1 LCGIR
6 RSSIQINV
14 RRAVSAQD
22 LESLRAR
29 IRVAVD
35 LAIGNGPVQAHRAL
49 DSIAPLVGLG
59 HGEIDALFF
68 HARAIA
74 HIKARAIADG
84 FEAFE
89 RSLAA
94 AREDGEP
101 ALCARVLVNYG
112 SAAIQDGN
120 VALAVACLEEALETS
135 RRIEAAERLAEA
147 LEKSHA
153 LGSAKPFAMVSL
165 AEALFAAGE
174 FRRAAALLHEL
185 HTIRTSNTQT
195 LLVAAATAI
204 PLGMMLGEEAL
215 LDSSCDPSLLDLA
228 FALPEQG
235 LLGPLVESFCALY
248 EHRGWR
254 DQHDALL
261 NRSLES
267 LSVLDNSLLLGIR
280 AARLGPAVQLPRMSA
295 LMSRQCGAGASPLL
309 RAYQDLFDSFVAAR
323 RQMPECAK
331 KLALQAEG
339 EFAREGRP
347 LMQALALDAA
357 GLATGARALRSR
369 CGARVDALHPVW
381 GGTPIHRRLATL
393 LTPRESEVARLAAR
407 GEPNRAI
414 ATTLGLSERT
424 VHHHCESIFSKLG
437 IRSRWQLLPALVE
450 RPAAY

>member
-1 LCGIR
+1 VTG
-6 RSSIQINV
+6 NV
-14 RRAVSAQD
+14 RRAVNAQD

-49 DSIAPLVGLG
+49 DPVAPFVGLG
-59 HGEIDALFF
+59 HGEIDALYFQ
-68 HARAIA
+68 ARAIA
-74 HIKARAIADG
+74 HVKARAIAEG

-94 AREDGEP
+94 AREHCEP

-112 SAAIQDGN
+112 SAAIQDGS
-120 VALAVACLEEALETS
+120 VSLAVACLEEALETS
-135 RRIEAAERLAEA
+135 RRIEA
-147 LEKSHA
+147 A

-174 FRRAAALLHEL
+174 FRRAATLLHEL

-204 PLGMMLGEEAL
+204 PLGVMLGEEAL
-215 LDSSCDPSLLDLA
+215 LESSCDPSLLDLA

-248 EHRGWR
+248 EHRGRR
-254 DQHDALL
+254 DEHDALL

-323 RQMPECAK
+323 RQMPERAK

-339 EFAREGRP
+339 EFARVGRP

-357 GLATGARALRSR
+357 GLASRARALRSR
-369 CGARVDALHPVW
+369 CGARIDAVHPVW
-381 GGTPIHRRLATL
+381 GGTPIHKRLATV

-407 GEPNRAI
+407 GETNRAI

-437 IRSRWQLLPALVE
+437 IRSRWQLLPALVP
-450 RPAAY
+450 RAAGD